1 MLMSRARSWAVGMP
15 EMIWRNRRR
24 WPCFSRVLLSVKSRS
39 STAHLTQHRL
49 VLIGEPFEPSPNTH
63 PRRRVRDKRGSHPT
77 QDGHDG
83 GLRQDPDPNPGR
95 NSSMTDI
102 IHPSTDN
109 NHRADVTPRSF
120 TRTAGTG
127 NTPSRNQPVP
137 GLPINALNTRPP
149 RQIHTTEHTHYNVRT
164 LTITQYSANCSE
176 PQVVGV
182 DVRADQRSCGVKRRV
197 ERRGPGFAVFGYAA
211 RNHDGPHHQDHNAP
225 RSSLPIRL
233 VPVK

>member
-1 MLMSRARSWAVGMP
+1 MLGAPFAGVGGVDAITLIACSVAMLMSRARSWAVGMP

-63 PRRRVRDKRGSHPT
+63 PRRRVRDKRGSHP
-77 QDGHDG
+77 
-83 GLRQDPDPNPGR
+83 
-95 NSSMTDI
+95 
-102 IHPSTDN
+102 

-120 TRTAGTG
+120 TRTAATG

-176 PQVVGV
+176 PLLQ
-182 DVRADQRSCGVKRRV
+182 
-197 ERRGPGFAVFGYAA
+197 E
-211 RNHDGPHHQDHNAP
+211 
-225 RSSLPIRL
+225 
-233 VPVK
+233 

>member
-1 MLMSRARSWAVGMP
+1 MLGAPFAGVGGVDDDHTDCVLGGHADEPRPELGGGHAGDDLPEPAAVSVFFTALAVG
-15 EMIWRNRRR
+15 EVQ
-24 WPCFSRVLLSVKSRS
+24 VLDR
-39 STAHLTQHRL
+39 THLTQHRL

-120 TRTAGTG
+120 TRTAATG

-176 PQVVGV
+176 PLLQ
-182 DVRADQRSCGVKRRV
+182 
-197 ERRGPGFAVFGYAA
+197 E
-211 RNHDGPHHQDHNAP
+211 
-225 RSSLPIRL
+225 
-233 VPVK
+233 

>member
-1 MLMSRARSWAVGMP
+1 MSRARSWAVGMP

-24 WPCFSRVLLSVKSRS
+24 WPCFSRLLLSVKSRS

-63 PRRRVRDKRGSHPT
+63 PRRRVRDKRGSHP
-77 QDGHDG
+77 
-83 GLRQDPDPNPGR
+83 
-95 NSSMTDI
+95 
-102 IHPSTDN
+102 

-120 TRTAGTG
+120 TRTAATG

-164 LTITQYSANCSE
+164 LTITQYPANCSE

-211 RNHDGPHHQDHNAP
+211 RNHDGPHHQDDNAP
-225 RSSLPIRL
+225 RPSLPIRL